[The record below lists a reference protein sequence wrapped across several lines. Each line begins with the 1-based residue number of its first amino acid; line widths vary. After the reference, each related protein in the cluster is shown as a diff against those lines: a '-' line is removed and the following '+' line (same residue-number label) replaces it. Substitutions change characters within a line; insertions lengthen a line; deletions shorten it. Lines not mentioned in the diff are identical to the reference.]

1 MGIAMAK
8 YFLFP
13 GQGSQIVSMGRDLA
27 EKDEGANRRFD
38 EACDI
43 LGFDI
48 KKICFEGPE
57 EKLRATENTQPALFL
72 TGFAAFE
79 CFKRAGKMADYTAGH
94 SLGEYTAI
102 AAAGGFDFAT
112 GLRLV
117 RRRGE
122 LMAKARAGKMAA
134 VMGLAPDR
142 LEAICR
148 ECCAGPEV
156 VVPANFNAPDQT
168 VISGSANAVIAA
180 MSKIKEA
187 GAKRVLELPVS
198 GAFHSPLME
207 EAAQEMKDV
216 LAEAQITDTTV
227 PVISNVTA
235 APVTRAADFR
245 ELLVRQLL
253 SPVRWVDSFA
263 KAEPG
268 TGVEMGPGRVLS
280 GLIRRINRNIQV
292 LPAHTRAEIDQAIVQ
307 LGA

>member
-27 EKDEGANRRFD
+27 EKDEGARCRFD

-57 EKLRATENTQPALFL
+57 EALKATENTQPALFIA
-72 TGFAAFE
+72 GYAVFE
-79 CFKRAGKMADYTAGH
+79 CFKHAGKTADFTAGH

-117 RRRGE
+117 RKRGE
-122 LMAKARAGKMAA
+122 LMSKARAGKMAA
-134 VMGLAPDR
+134 VMGLAPER
-142 LEAICR
+142 LESICR
-148 ECCAGPEV
+148 ECSTGPDV
-156 VVPANFNAPDQT
+156 VVPANYNAPGQT
-168 VISGSANAVIAA
+168 VISGSANGVLAA
-180 MSKIKEA
+180 MAKIKEA
-187 GAKRVLELPVS
+187 GAKRALELPVS

-207 EAAQEMKDV
+207 EAAQEMKAV
-216 LAEAQITDTTV
+216 LAAAQISDTTI

-245 ELLVRQLL
+245 DLLVRQLL

-268 TGVEMGPGRVLS
+268 MGVEMGPGRVLS
-280 GLIRRINRNIQV
+280 GLIRRINSGIQV
-292 LPAHTRAEIDQAIVQ
+292 LPAHTKAEIDQAIVQ